1 LRAAFSYSLRPAEP
15 VGEEGC
21 CISVEPRIND
31 RIRTPQVRVVGAAG
45 EQLGVMDT
53 QAALRMA
60 SQQDLDMV
68 EVAPMARPPV
78 VKLMDY
84 SKLKR

>member
-1 LRAAFSYSLRPAEP
+1 M
-15 VGEEGC
+15 
-21 CISVEPRIND
+21 
-31 RIRTPQVRVVGAAG
+31 VGADG

-53 QAALRMA
+53 QTAMRLA

-84 SKLKR
+84 SKF

>member
-1 LRAAFSYSLRPAEP
+1 MGRPLRRHFCLGSCP
-15 VGEEGC
+15 EEGC

-31 RIRTPQVRVVGAAG
+31 RIRTPQVRVVGADG

-53 QAALRMA
+53 QAALRLA

-68 EVAPMARPPV
+68 EVA
-78 VKLMDY
+78 
-84 SKLKR
+84 